1 MAEAAV
7 SFAVETI
14 GNLLIE
20 EARFLDGV
28 SDQVEQLQLTLKR
41 MQSFLKDADEMQHE
55 GEMLKEWISQARD
68 LAYEADDLIES
79 YAFKVASRR
88 RKGIIK
94 RCVCVLNECYTR
106 HDIGAGIRKLKTKVS
121 DLTKSF
127 QDSGI
132 RAVVERQ
139 RDDAS
144 SLNQQLRRTYSHVI
158 EDDFVGLEGDV
169 EMLVKHLLRG
179 SDHDHEIDQHFR
191 VVSICGMGGLGKT
204 TLARKVYNH
213 PKVRRCFDGLAWVC
227 VSQKWQKEDILQR
240 ILLSLIPEKR
250 KEILEWRDEE
260 LVRQLFQILQNKNCL
275 VVLDDMWSADA
286 WDCIKQAFP
295 IRKNGYKI
303 LVTSRNKDVALHI
316 DPNGFHH
323 QPRLLSDSES
333 WELLQR
339 KALRHKFDTEHEDF
353 KKLENLGKEM
363 VKACGRLPLAVIVLS
378 GTLATKKDLNEWATV
393 NRNIKAHLG
402 KGNNLTKEEGNLH
415 KILALSYNDLP
426 YKLKPCFLYL
436 SRYEEDSD
444 IETEALYQLWIAE
457 GIISTKDQIGEESM
471 MDVAERYLGE
481 LVTRCMVQG
490 KAPDDDD
497 DVMLSSIGRSFASC
511 RLHDLMRDLSLL
523 KAKEE
528 NFLLS
533 ISYYHDGILDE
544 HGNNDHSQVY
554 RLAVHFSAEDVRKYV
569 PPAEKRNTRHLRSLA
584 LLISG
589 NEDYEG
595 HLPKKMKSQFN
606 RFKMLRALAIEGLS
620 PADPKAPILKS
631 VFLLVADHLRL
642 PKAIGE
648 LIHLRYLS
656 LRGSVFLCL
665 PSSLGNLQNLQTLD
679 LRAGVCRIP
688 NVLWKMRQLRH
699 LYLPANYSDCMVG
712 KFNLNLCCKNLRLKG
727 LDKLEILENF
737 CPPTC
742 SSQDISTLKNLRV
755 LSAVVFMGN
764 FDDEYFPV
772 EMHRLMAN
780 ADHVHCTS
788 LNLVFNKG
796 VLTPAVALTKK
807 KLSDA
812 VGQCFS
818 SRNLQVLKVSGPLAN
833 FPKYE
838 AQYRYASLLKLKLTR
853 MEIEEYSMETLE
865 RLPNLRS
872 LHLQDLYIL
881 GKEMR
886 CKATGFGQLRFLR
899 FECLWNLEKW
909 NVDEGAMPNLSVLTI
924 VYCTKLEMVP
934 NGLRFVK
941 TLKELSIAAMPKE
954 FTDRIQAANGHED
967 QGQDFDKV
975 SHIPTIIVRNV
986 SNILS

>member
-1 MAEAAV
+1 MAVAAV
-7 SFAVETI
+7 SFAAETI

-20 EARFLDGV
+20 ETKFLQGV
-28 SDQVEQLQLTLKR
+28 SDQVEQLQLELKR
-41 MQSFLKDADEMQHE
+41 MQSFLKDADARQHE
-55 GEMLKEWISQARD
+55 EERVKVWISQARD
-68 LAYEADDLIES
+68 LAYEADDLIER

-88 RKGIIK
+88 RKGIRGITK
-94 RCVCVLNECYTR
+94 RCVGILNECYAR
-106 HDIGAGIRKLKTKVS
+106 HTTKTGIQTLKTKIS

-127 QDSGI
+127 QEYGI
-132 RAVVERQ
+132 AAVMERQ
-139 RDDAS
+139 DGAS
-144 SLNQQLRRTYSHVI
+144 SSSHQQLRRTYSHVV
-158 EDDFVGLEGDV
+158 EDDFVGLEDDV

-179 SDHDHEIDQHFR
+179 SDHDHAIDQHFR

-213 PKVRRCFDGLAWVC
+213 PELRRCFDGLAWVC

-260 LVRQLFQILQNKNCL
+260 LVRQLFQILQNKKCL
-275 VVLDDMWSADA
+275 VVLDDIWATEP
-286 WDCIKQAFP
+286 WECIKQAFP
-295 IRKNGYKI
+295 IRNDGSKI

-316 DPNGFHH
+316 DPSGFHH
-323 QPRLLSDSES
+323 QPRFLSEDES
-333 WELLQR
+333 WQLLQR
-339 KALRHKFDTEHEDF
+339 KALRGRFHGEHEDF

-363 VKACGRLPLAVIVLS
+363 VKACGGLPLAVIVLS

-402 KGNNLTKEEGNLH
+402 RGNNLIKEEGNLH

-444 IETEALYQLWIAE
+444 IGTEKLYQLWIAE

-497 DVMLSSIGRSFASC
+497 VMLSSVGRSFASC

-533 ISYYHDGILDE
+533 ISHYHDGILDE

-554 RLAVHFSAEDVRKYV
+554 RLAVHFSKEDVRKYV

-584 LLISG
+584 LLLLG
-589 NEDYEG
+589 NEFYEG
-595 HLPKKMKSQFN
+595 RLPKKMKSQFN
-606 RFKMLRALAIEGLS
+606 RFKMLRVLTIEGIR
-620 PADPKAPILKS
+620 PAFSEDHILKT

-642 PKAIGE
+642 PKAVGE

-656 LRGSVFLCL
+656 LRNSVFVCL

-699 LYLPANYSDCMVG
+699 LYLPANYADRMVG
-712 KFNLNLCCKNLRLKG
+712 KFSLNLCCKNLRLKG

-772 EMHRLMAN
+772 EIHRLMAN
-780 ADHVHCTS
+780 SDHVRCTS
-788 LNLVFNKG
+788 LRIYSAASAASNKE
-796 VLTPAVALTKK
+796 

-818 SRNLQVLKVSGPLAN
+818 SRNLQVLEVYGPLAN
-833 FPKYE
+833 FPKHE
-838 AQYRYASLLKLKLTR
+838 AQYMYASLLKLKLTT

-899 FECLWNLEKW
+899 FEFLRNLEKW

-934 NGLRFVK
+934 NGLRYVK
-941 TLKELSIAAMPKE
+941 TLKELNIASMPKE
-954 FTDRIQAANGHED
+954 FTDRIQAVNGED
-967 QGQDFDKV
+967 KGQDFDKV
-975 SHIPTIIVRNV
+975 SHIPTISVRD
-986 SNILS
+986 ILS

>member
-1 MAEAAV
+1 MAVAAV
-7 SFAVETI
+7 SFAAETI

-20 EARFLDGV
+20 ETKFLQGV
-28 SDQVEQLQLTLKR
+28 SDQVEQLQLELKR
-41 MQSFLKDADEMQHE
+41 MQSFLKDADARQHE
-55 GEMLKEWISQARD
+55 EERVKVWISQARD
-68 LAYEADDLIES
+68 LAYEADDLIER

-88 RKGIIK
+88 RKGIRGITK
-94 RCVCVLNECYTR
+94 RCVGILNECYAR
-106 HDIGAGIRKLKTKVS
+106 HTTKT
-121 DLTKSF
+121 
-127 QDSGI
+127 
-132 RAVVERQ
+132 AVMERQ
-139 RDDAS
+139 DGAS
-144 SLNQQLRRTYSHVI
+144 SSSHQQLRRTYSHVV
-158 EDDFVGLEGDV
+158 EDDFVGLEDDV

-179 SDHDHEIDQHFR
+179 SDHDHAIDQHFR

-213 PKVRRCFDGLAWVC
+213 PELRRCFDGLAWVC

-260 LVRQLFQILQNKNCL
+260 LVRQLFQILQNKKCL
-275 VVLDDMWSADA
+275 VVLDDIWATEP
-286 WDCIKQAFP
+286 WECIKQAFP
-295 IRKNGYKI
+295 IRNDGSKI

-316 DPNGFHH
+316 DPSGFHH
-323 QPRLLSDSES
+323 QPRFLSEDES
-333 WELLQR
+333 WQLLQR
-339 KALRHKFDTEHEDF
+339 KALRGRFHGEHEDF

-363 VKACGRLPLAVIVLS
+363 VKACGGLPLAVIVLS

-402 KGNNLTKEEGNLH
+402 RGNNLIKEEGNLH

-444 IETEALYQLWIAE
+444 IGTEKLYQLWIAE

-497 DVMLSSIGRSFASC
+497 VMLSSVGRSFASC

-528 NFLLS
+528 NFL
-533 ISYYHDGILDE
+533 
-544 HGNNDHSQVY
+544 
-554 RLAVHFSAEDVRKYV
+554 KYV

-584 LLISG
+584 LLLLG
-589 NEDYEG
+589 NEFYEG
-595 HLPKKMKSQFN
+595 RLPKKMKSQFN
-606 RFKMLRALAIEGLS
+606 RFKMLRVLTIEGIR
-620 PADPKAPILKS
+620 PAFSEDHILKT

-642 PKAIGE
+642 PKAVGE

-656 LRGSVFLCL
+656 LRNSVFVCL

-699 LYLPANYSDCMVG
+699 LYLPANYADRMVG
-712 KFNLNLCCKNLRLKG
+712 KFSLNLCCKNLRLKG

-755 LSAVVFMGN
+755 LSAVVFTGN

-772 EMHRLMAN
+772 EIHRLMAN
-780 ADHVHCTS
+780 SDHVRCTS
-788 LNLVFNKG
+788 LIIVFNNDI
-796 VLTPAVALTKK
+796 TPAVALTKK

-818 SRNLQVLKVSGPLAN
+818 SRNLQLLEVHGPLAN

-838 AQYRYASLLKLKLTR
+838 ARYMHASLLKLKLTT
-853 MEIEEYSMETLE
+853 MEMEEDSMETLE

-872 LHLQDLYIL
+872 LHLRDLNIL

-899 FECLWNLEKW
+899 FEFLRNLEKW

-934 NGLRFVK
+934 NGLRYVK
-941 TLKELSIAAMPKE
+941 TLKELNIASMPKE
-954 FTDRIQAANGHED
+954 FTDRIQAVNGED
-967 QGQDFDKV
+967 KGQDFDKV
-975 SHIPTIIVRNV
+975 SHIPTISVRD
-986 SNILS
+986 ILS

>member
-20 EARFLDGV
+20 EAKFLDGV

-94 RCVCVLNECYTR
+94 RCVCFLNECYTR
-106 HDIGAGIRKLKTKVS
+106 HAIGAGIRTLKTKVS

-260 LVRQLFQILQNKNCL
+260 LVRQLFQILQNKKCL
-275 VVLDDMWSADA
+275 VVFDDIWATEP

-303 LVTSRNKDVALHI
+303 LVTTRNKDVALHI

-339 KALRHKFDTEHEDF
+339 KALRHKKLINGFLNF

-363 VKACGRLPLAVIVLS
+363 VKACGGLPLAVIVLS

-402 KGNNLTKEEGNLH
+402 RGNSLINEEGNLH

-444 IETEALYQLWIAE
+444 IGTEKLYQLWIAE

-497 DVMLSSIGRSFASC
+497 VMLSSVGRSFASC

-533 ISYYHDGILDE
+533 ISYYHDGILNE
-544 HGNNDHSQVY
+544 HGKNDHSQVY

-584 LLISG
+584 LLLSG
-589 NEDYEG
+589 NEFYEG
-595 HLPKKMKSQFN
+595 RLPNKMKSQFN
-606 RFKMLRALAIEGLS
+606 HFKMLRVLAIEGI
-620 PADPKAPILKS
+620 PG
-631 VFLLVADHLRL
+631 HLRL

-656 LRGSVFLCL
+656 LRNSVFLCL

-688 NVLWKMRQLRH
+688 NVLWKLRQLRY
-699 LYLPANYSDCMVG
+699 LYLPGC
-712 KFNLNLCCKNLRLKG
+712 KNLCCKNLRLKG

-737 CPPTC
+737 CPPSC

-764 FDDEYFPV
+764 FDDEYFPI
-772 EMHRLMAN
+772 EIHRLMAN
-780 ADHVHCTS
+780 SDHVGCTS
-788 LNLVFNKG
+788 LRIYSAATAASNKE
-796 VLTPAVALTKK
+796 

-812 VGQCFS
+812 VGQCLS
-818 SRNLQVLKVSGPLAN
+818 SRNLQVLEVHGPLAN

-838 AQYRYASLLKLKLTR
+838 AQYMYASLLKLKLTT
-853 MEIEEYSMETLE
+853 MEIEEDSMETLE

-899 FECLWNLEKW
+899 FECLRNLEKW

-924 VYCTKLEMVP
+924 VYCPKLEMVP

-941 TLKELSIAAMPKE
+941 TLKELNIASMPKE
-954 FTDRIQAANGHED
+954 FTDRIQAANGRED
-967 QGQDFDKV
+967 KGQDFDKV
-975 SHIPTIIVRNV
+975 SHIPTISVRNV
-986 SNILS
+986 LS

>member
-1 MAEAAV
+1 
-7 SFAVETI
+7 
-14 GNLLIE
+14 
-20 EARFLDGV
+20 
-28 SDQVEQLQLTLKR
+28 
-41 MQSFLKDADEMQHE
+41 
-55 GEMLKEWISQARD
+55 
-68 LAYEADDLIES
+68 
-79 YAFKVASRR
+79 
-88 RKGIIK
+88 
-94 RCVCVLNECYTR
+94 
-106 HDIGAGIRKLKTKVS
+106 
-121 DLTKSF
+121 
-127 QDSGI
+127 
-132 RAVVERQ
+132 
-139 RDDAS
+139 
-144 SLNQQLRRTYSHVI
+144 
-158 EDDFVGLEGDV
+158 
-169 EMLVKHLLRG
+169 
-179 SDHDHEIDQHFR
+179 
-191 VVSICGMGGLGKT
+191 MGGLGKT
-204 TLARKVYNH
+204 TLAQKVYNH
-213 PKVRRCFDGLAWVC
+213 PKVRRCFDGIAWVY
-227 VSQKWQKEDILQR
+227 VSQTWQKEDILQR

-250 KEILEWRDEE
+250 EEIVKWRDEE
-260 LVRQLFQILQNKNCL
+260 LVRQLFQIQQNKKCL
-275 VVLDDMWSADA
+275 VVLDDIWATEP
-286 WDCIKQAFP
+286 WECIKQAFP
-295 IRKNGYKI
+295 IRNDGSKI

-316 DPNGFHH
+316 DPSGFHH
-323 QPRLLSDSES
+323 QPRFLSDSES
-333 WELLQR
+333 WQLLQR
-339 KALRHKFDTEHEDF
+339 KALRGRFHGEHEDL

-363 VKACGRLPLAVIVLS
+363 VKACGGLPLAVIVLS

-402 KGNNLTKEEGNLH
+402 RGNNLINEEGNLH

-511 RLHDLMRDLSLL
+511 RLHDLMRDLSLV

-533 ISYYHDGILDE
+533 ISYYHDGILNE

-554 RLAVHFSAEDVRKYV
+554 RLAVHFSKEDVRKYV

-606 RFKMLRALAIEGLS
+606 RFKMLRVLAIEGLF
-620 PADPKAPILKS
+620 PANSEDHILKT

-642 PKAIGE
+642 PTAIGE

-656 LRGSVFLCL
+656 LRRSVFLCL

-679 LRAGVCRIP
+679 LRDAVVFRIP

-699 LYLPANYSDCMVG
+699 LYLPEGHSQLMGFLG
-712 KFNLNLCCKNLRLKG
+712 KFKLNLFCRKLRLKG

-737 CPPTC
+737 CPPIC
-742 SSQDISTLKNLRV
+742 SSQDISTLRNLRV
-755 LSAVVFMGN
+755 LSAEVVL
-764 FDDEYFPV
+764 DDYDEGFPT
-772 EMHRLMAN
+772 EIQRLMSN
-780 ADHVHCTS
+780 SDHVGCTS
-788 LNLVFNKG
+788 LCIYSYKDSAA
-796 VLTPAVALTKK
+796 TAASIKK
-807 KLSDA
+807 KVSDV

-818 SRNLQVLKVSGPLAN
+818 RRNLQGLEVSCPMDN
-833 FPKYE
+833 FPEYE
-838 AQYRYASLLKLKLTR
+838 AQYMCASLLKLELTR
-853 MEIEEYSMETLE
+853 LEIEEDPMETLE

-872 LHLQDLYIL
+872 LHLKYRSFL

-886 CKATGFGQLRFLR
+886 CKAMGFGQLRFLR
-899 FECLWNLEKW
+899 FEDLQNLEKW

-924 VYCTKLEMVP
+924 EECTKLEMVP
-934 NGLRFVK
+934 NGLRYVK
-941 TLKELSIAAMPKE
+941 TLKELNFVRMPKE

-967 QGQDFDKV
+967 FDKV
-975 SHIPTIIVRNV
+975 SHIPTISVRNV
-986 SNILS
+986 SL